1 MHDDRCRGGIGV
13 VQTRAWC
20 PCFGRGQQEVA
31 EIETYSRRGRAR
43 YWTMVRQGACHTDV
57 FTTDY
62 DGRGEALVI
71 FGFEEEAGLFAGFEE
86 EIWQVRET
94 TLGELVSILH
104 GPCADVERVV
114 LDPLPLSICA
124 GMEILTLSLHSADFT
139 RNVTSTGGAAIGMT
153 PALAHLRA

>member
-1 MHDDRCRGGIGV
+1 MRGAV
-13 VQTRAWC
+13 
-20 PCFGRGQQEVA
+20 
-31 EIETYSRRGRAR
+31 RRGRPYWLVAR
-43 YWTMVRQGACHTDV
+43 ARNGQTDV
-57 FTTDY
+57 
-62 DGRGEALVI
+62 LVAHLASGPTVLPV